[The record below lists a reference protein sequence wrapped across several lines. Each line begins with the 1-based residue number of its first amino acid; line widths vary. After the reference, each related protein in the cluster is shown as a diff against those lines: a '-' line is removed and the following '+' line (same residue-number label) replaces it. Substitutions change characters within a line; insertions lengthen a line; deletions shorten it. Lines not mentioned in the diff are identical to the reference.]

1 MDRIALR
8 GLRAYGHHGVFA
20 SERELGQPFLVD
32 IALGLDTGPA
42 AGADDLAQTVDYGAI
57 AKRVVDS
64 VGRDPVNL
72 IETVAQRVAELCL
85 AEPRVAEVE
94 VTVHK
99 PHAPIGVPFD
109 DLAVT
114 IHRRR
119 T

>member
-8 GLRAYGHHGVFA
+8 GVRAYGHHGVLA
-20 SERELGQPFLVD
+20 SEREQGQPFLID
-32 IALGLDTGPA
+32 IALGVDTRSA
-42 AGADDLAQTVDYGAI
+42 AGADDLALTVDYGAI
-57 AKRVVDS
+57 AKRVVDA

-72 IETVAQRVAELCL
+72 IETVAQRVADLCL
-85 AEPRVAEVE
+85 AQPRVAEVE

-99 PHAPIGVPFD
+99 PHAPVGVPFD

-114 IHRRR
+114 INRRR

>member
-20 SERELGQPFLVD
+20 SEREQGQPFLID
-32 IALGLDTGPA
+32 LALALDTGPA
-42 AGADDLAQTVDYGAI
+42 ASADDLAQTVDYGAM
-57 AKRVVDS
+57 AKRVVDA

-85 AEPRVAEVE
+85 AEPRVSEVE

-114 IHRRR
+114 IQRRR